1 MVISTQVLAS
11 SCTLIKYLYMIHGLL
26 VLGFGGAPQFFHC
39 LEQEVFSSFP
49 FKVVFPYQF

>member
-39 LEQEVFSSFP
+39 LEQEVFGSFP